1 MNIIVICLAQIL
13 LSSILLFAYFK
24 TRVSKVEEKLDIM
37 FQLVQSHAAQQQQ
50 TMKIYEN
57 NTQPNVKFNNVN
69 DVNEVNNEVNNEL
82 DKRRENLINVSDDSS
97 DENDT
102 SDDETDEENESY
114 EENVNELVIG
124 EEIKKISLNLE
135 INNEDDAISFI
146 LEKKDNIEILSDE
159 ELNAEILEE
168 VSVDNLSIE
177 EEVSVDNLSI
187 EEEVSV
193 DNLSIEEEVDYE
205 KFRVAE
211 LKKMCQEKELGN
223 YKKLKKSELIDLLKK
238 N

>member
-1 MNIIVICLAQIL
+1 MGIMNIIVICLAQVL

-37 FQLVQSHAAQQQQ
+37 FQLVQSHAAQQQ

-57 NTQPNVKFNNVN
+57 NTQPNIKVN
-69 DVNEVNNEVNNEL
+69 DVNNEVNNEL
-82 DKRRENLINVSDDSS
+82 DKRRENLISVSDDSS
-97 DENDT
+97 DENNT
-102 SDDETDEENESY
+102 SDEENES
-114 EENVNELVIG
+114 ENVNELVIG

-135 INNEDDAISFI
+135 INNEDDDVSFI
-146 LEKKDNIEILSDE
+146 LEKKDNIETLSDVE
-159 ELNAEILEE
+159 LNLELNAEILEE

-177 EEVSVDNLSI
+177 EEV
-187 EEEVSV
+187 
-193 DNLSIEEEVDYE
+193 DYE
-205 KFRVAE
+205 KFRVVE
-211 LKKMCQEKELGN
+211 LKKMCQEKELEN

>member
-1 MNIIVICLAQIL
+1 MGIMNIIVICLAQVL

-37 FQLVQSHAAQQQQ
+37 FQLVQSHAAQQQ

-57 NTQPNVKFNNVN
+57 NTQPNIKFN
-69 DVNEVNNEVNNEL
+69 DVNEVNNEL
-82 DKRRENLINVSDDSS
+82 DKRRENLISVSDDSS
-97 DENDT
+97 DENNT
-102 SDDETDEENESY
+102 SDEENES
-114 EENVNELVIG
+114 VIG

-135 INNEDDAISFI
+135 INNEDDDVSFI
-146 LEKKDNIEILSDE
+146 LEKKDNIETLSDVE
-159 ELNAEILEE
+159 LNLELNAEILEE

-177 EEVSVDNLSI
+177 EEV
-187 EEEVSV
+187 
-193 DNLSIEEEVDYE
+193 DYE
-205 KFRVAE
+205 KFRVVE
-211 LKKMCQEKELGN
+211 LKKMCQEKELEN

>member
-1 MNIIVICLAQIL
+1 MGIMNIIVICLAQVL

-37 FQLVQSHAAQQQQ
+37 FQLVQSHAAQQQ

-57 NTQPNVKFNNVN
+57 NTQPNIKFN
-69 DVNEVNNEVNNEL
+69 DVNDVNNEVNNEL
-82 DKRRENLINVSDDSS
+82 DKRRENLISVSDDSS
-97 DENDT
+97 DENNT
-102 SDDETDEENESY
+102 SDEENES
-114 EENVNELVIG
+114 ENVNELVIG

-135 INNEDDAISFI
+135 INNEDDDVSFI
-146 LEKKDNIEILSDE
+146 LEKKDNIETLSDVE
-159 ELNAEILEE
+159 LNLELNAEILEE

-177 EEVSVDNLSI
+177 EEV
-187 EEEVSV
+187 
-193 DNLSIEEEVDYE
+193 DYE
-205 KFRVAE
+205 KFRVVE
-211 LKKMCQEKELGN
+211 LKKMCQEKELEN

>member
-1 MNIIVICLAQIL
+1 MNILIICLAQVL

-50 TMKIYEN
+50 QNTMKFYEN
-57 NTQPNVKFNNVN
+57 NTQSKVKFNDVN
-69 DVNEVNNEVNNEL
+69 NDINNEVNNEVNNEL
-82 DKRRENLINVSDDSS
+82 DSKKENLISVSDDSS
-97 DENDT
+97 DDENYS
-102 SDDETDEENESY
+102 SDSEENESDDEENESGD

-177 EEVSVDNLSI
+177 EEV
-187 EEEVSV
+187 
-193 DNLSIEEEVDYE
+193 DYE